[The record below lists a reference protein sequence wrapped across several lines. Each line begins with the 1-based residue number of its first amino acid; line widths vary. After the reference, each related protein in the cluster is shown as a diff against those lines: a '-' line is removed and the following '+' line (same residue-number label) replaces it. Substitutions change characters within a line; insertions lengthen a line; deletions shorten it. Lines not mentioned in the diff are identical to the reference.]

1 MFDRILVPTD
11 GSGPAEHAVALAAA
25 TGAAVHVVGLGTVWE
40 DAGAGR
46 VIDALAE
53 AAKRAIDRVV
63 DRAEAAGF
71 ERVKASDLRDALH
84 RGIVGYADLVPIG
97 THGRTGL
104 ERFPPGSVTERVVRP
119 GETPVLAVP
128 RAPDG

>member
-1 MFDRILVPTD
+1 MFGRVLVPAD

-25 TGAAVHVVGLGTVWE
+25 TGAAVHVVSLGTVWE

-46 VIDALAE
+46 VIDAFVE

-71 ERVKASDLRDALH
+71 ERVEAGNLRGALG
-84 RGIVGYADLVPIG
+84 RGTVGYADLVPIG

-104 ERFPPGSVTERVVRP
+104 ERFLPGSVTERVVRP